1 MPRSPMWTD
10 LSTHC
15 WQGRIRRPPSAACV
29 LHAIETLWDNEMSKR
44 KSTKVI
50 TERAVRRAFA
60 RVLRKPEELEAAVAT
75 FMSGNPVPPAW
86 GLGGVREVLGRAVSR
101 MWARHLR
108 HLRGAYFLNP
118 DTNRSLFP
126 VVQHKADLDMDARR
140 RWRQGHRP
148 PVNLAPRVTIV
159 LDEAWPL
166 LNDPQYVDFM
176 QRTVLSPSNRR
187 DGNEMIDTLLKAMS
201 SSGH

>member
-1 MPRSPMWTD
+1 
-10 LSTHC
+10 
-15 WQGRIRRPPSAACV
+15 
-29 LHAIETLWDNEMSKR
+29 MSK
-44 KSTKVI
+44 KNSTKVI

-86 GLGGVREVLGRAVSR
+86 GLGGVRAVFGRAVSR

-108 HLRGAYFLNP
+108 HLRGASFLSP
-118 DTNRSLFP
+118 DTNRSVVP
-126 VVQHKADLDMDARR
+126 VVQHKADFDVDARL

-148 PVNLAPRVTIV
+148 PVSQTPTTTIV
-159 LDEAWPL
+159 LDESWAL

>member
-1 MPRSPMWTD
+1 
-10 LSTHC
+10 
-15 WQGRIRRPPSAACV
+15 
-29 LHAIETLWDNEMSKR
+29 MSKK

-86 GLGGVREVLGRAVSR
+86 GLGGVRAVLGREVSR

-108 HLRGAYFLNP
+108 HLRGANFLSP
-118 DTNRSLFP
+118 DTNRSVFP
-126 VVQHKADLDMDARR
+126 VVQHKADFDVDARL

-148 PVNLAPRVTIV
+148 PVRLTPKTTIV
-159 LDEAWPL
+159 LDEAWTL
-166 LNDPQYVDFM
+166 LNDPQYADFM
-176 QRTVLSPSNRR
+176 HRNVLSSGARQ
-187 DGNEMIDTLLKAMS
+187 DGREMIDALLNATS
-201 SSGH
+201 DFER